1 MSTGVTVQKHKDIA
15 AHILSMHALI
25 GCDTVSA
32 TFGIG
37 RVKAINIFNKP
48 PVMGNV
54 QEDKQFVQWIYTSS
68 VTMAAKHMDVKN
80 SIPNMEN
87 ENWS

>member
-1 MSTGVTVQKHKDIA
+1 MSTGVTVQKHKHIA

-37 RVKAINIFNKP
+37 RVKAINISNKP

-54 QEDKQFVQWIYTSS
+54 
-68 VTMAAKHMDVKN
+68 
-80 SIPNMEN
+80 
-87 ENWS
+87 